1 MTDAME
7 KAQARWAAIEGKL
20 GDGDLLALAKQ
31 VLGAY
36 RFAADAYREVCRAE
50 DSDHGFRRAEPLANA
65 YLMNV
70 AFIGRAMMNGADEAA
85 TVARMG
91 RTAAWLAENR
101 WPCLPDSVYGRD
113 GEVRVGGTAER
124 VHADM
129 KRYAEAGRKLRSG
142 VR

>member
-7 KAQARWAAIEGKL
+7 KTQARWAAIEGKL

-31 VLGAY
+31 VIGAY

-50 DSDHGFRRAEPLANA
+50 DAEHGFRCAEPLANA
-65 YLMNV
+65 YIMNV
-70 AFIGRAMMNGADEAA
+70 AFIGREMMNGADEAA

-101 WPCLPDSVYGRD
+101 WPCLPDSVCGRN

-124 VHADM
+124 VHEDM

>member
-7 KAQARWAAIEGKL
+7 KTQARWAAIEGKL
-20 GDGDLLALAKQ
+20 GDGDLLELAKQ

-50 DSDHGFRRAEPLANA
+50 DAEHGFRCAEPLANA

-101 WPCLPDSVYGRD
+101 WPCLPDSVCGRN

-124 VHADM
+124 VHEDM